1 MQFNNFPLSPPRAS
15 NFAQEYD
22 AIFYALVALTVFF
35 TLVVGVAVIFF
46 AVRYKKGTRADRS
59 RPMYENLFLELTWTI
74 VPLVIGLVMFYFG
87 TSLYVKMR
95 TPPKNATEIFVIG
108 KQWMWHVQHGNGV
121 RENNT
126 LHVPAGVP
134 IKLTMISQDVLHAF
148 YIPAFRVQEHVVP
161 GRYTQLWFTPT
172 EIGEYHLFCNM
183 YCGTQHSEMGGKVVV
198 MSPKDFASWLSEGG
212 QSSAPLSM
220 EQAGAKVY
228 NKVGCANC
236 HGAEDTLRAPS
247 LYGIYNKRR
256 TFADGTSLIADEEY
270 LRSSI
275 LRPYDHITSGYGQ
288 TMPVYE
294 GQVTEE
300 DVLNLVAYIK
310 VLGTSTAPPPTSNI
324 NRHSASAVA
333 SGTNESTSLATN
345 AVQANTDDPD
355 ASPTRRTGSPAVGA
369 VAAEGRNR

>member
-1 MQFNNFPLSPPRAS
+1 MQFNNFPLSPPTAS

-22 AIFYALVALTVFF
+22 VLFYTLVALTLFF
-35 TLVVGVAVIFF
+35 SAVVAIAVIFF
-46 AVRYKKGTRADRS
+46 AIRYRKGTKADRS

-74 VPLVIGLVMFYFG
+74 VPLVLGLIMFYFG

-108 KQWMWHVQHGNGV
+108 KQWMWHIQHGNGV

-126 LHVPAGVP
+126 LHIPVGRP
-134 IKLTMISQDVLHAF
+134 IKLTLISQDVLHAF

-161 GRYTQLWFTPT
+161 GRYTQLWFTAT
-172 EIGEYHLFCNM
+172 QAGEYHLFCNM
-183 YCGTQHSEMGGKVVV
+183 YCGTQHSEMGGKVVA
-198 MSPKDFASWLSEGG
+198 MEPKDFAEWLANSG

-220 EQAGAKVY
+220 EQAGAKIY
-228 NKVGCANC
+228 NKVGCNNC
-236 HGAEDTLRAPS
+236 HGAEDTLHAPS

-256 TFADGTSLIADEEY
+256 VFADGTSLIADEEY

-275 LRPYDHITSGYGQ
+275 LRPYDHITAGYGE

-294 GQVTEE
+294 GQLTEE

-310 VLGTSTAPPPTSNI
+310 VLGTGLAASPASIVNRNSAPTTM
-324 NRHSASAVA
+324 
-333 SGTNESTSLATN
+333 SGTNEATALAVNAIQAQTS
-345 AVQANTDDPD
+345 DPD
-355 ASPTRRTGSPAVGA
+355 ATPTRRTGSPAVGA

>member
-22 AIFYALVALTVFF
+22 AIFYALVGLTAFF

-46 AVRYKKGTRADRS
+46 AIRYKKGTRADRS

-95 TPPKNATEIFVIG
+95 TPPKNATEVFVIG

-126 LHVPAGVP
+126 LHVPVGVP

-198 MSPKDFASWLSEGG
+198 MSQKEFASWLSEGG

-220 EQAGAKVY
+220 EQAGAKIY
-228 NKVGCANC
+228 NKVGCNNC

-270 LRSSI
+270 MRSSI

-288 TMPVYE
+288 TMPIYE

-310 VLGTSTAPPPTSNI
+310 VLGTPTAPSPTSNV
-324 NRHSASAVA
+324 NRKSASATA
-333 SGTNESTSLATN
+333 LGTNDATSLATN

-355 ASPTRRTGSPAVGA
+355 ASPTRRAGSPAVGA

>member
-1 MQFNNFPLSPPRAS
+1 MQFNNYPLSPPPAS

-22 AIFYALVALTVFF
+22 ALFYTLVGLTVFF
-35 TLVVGVAVIFF
+35 SLIVGVAIVIF
-46 AVRYKKGTRADRS
+46 AVRYRQGTRADRS

-74 VPLVIGLVMFYFG
+74 VPLVLGLVMFYFG

-126 LHVPAGVP
+126 LHVPVGKP

-161 GRYTQLWFTPT
+161 GRYTQLWFTAT
-172 EIGEYHLFCNM
+172 KAGEYHLFCNM
-183 YCGTQHSEMGGKVVV
+183 YCGTQHSEMGGKVVA
-198 MSPKDFASWLSEGG
+198 MDPKDFAEWLSNGG
-212 QSSAPLSM
+212 QSVAPMSM
-220 EQAGAKVY
+220 EQTGAKIF

-247 LYGIYNKRR
+247 LYGIYGKRR
-256 TFADGTSLIADEEY
+256 VFADGTSQVADEEY

-275 LRPYDHITSGYGQ
+275 LRPYDKITAGYGQ

-294 GQVTEE
+294 GQLTEE
-300 DVLNLVAYIK
+300 DVLNLVSYIK
-310 VLGTSTAPPPTSNI
+310 VIGTPAASSPSSNVNRQSAPAT
-324 NRHSASAVA
+324 A
-333 SGTNESTSLATN
+333 SGANEATSLAAN
-345 AVQANTDDPD
+345 AVQANTSDPD
-355 ASPTRRTGSPAVGA
+355 ATPTRRSGSPAVGA